1 MNMKKALLAGA
12 ILTAFAT
19 TAFAADIQENAKPTM
34 KERVNKILLHEDEH
48 PGYHKNAKRGYP
60 PRPKMTKEQKE
71 CFKQMNPEER
81 KAFMKERHEQ
91 WLKSMT
97 PEQKA
102 HYEEHKKFLKER
114 KEAHK
119 KYVAEKMNKLTP
131 AQRAEVEQFIKDD
144 MEHHRAMGERMKKM
158 SPEQREALR
167 AARPNHFGHR
177 FDKKA
182 PGYKM
187 KHHKEHR
194 DFHRDFHR
202 GPQADCPVA
211 PCNK

>member
-34 KERVNKILLHEDEH
+34 KERVNKILHHEDEH

-60 PRPKMTKEQKE
+60 PRPKMTEEQRE

-81 KAFMKERHEQ
+81 RAFMKERHAQ

-102 HYEEHKKFLKER
+102 HYDKHQKVLKER
-114 KEAHK
+114 REARQK
-119 KYVAEKMNKLTP
+119 NVAEKMNKLTA
-131 AQRAEVEQFIKDD
+131 AQRAEVEQFIKDE
-144 MEHHRAMGERMKKM
+144 MAHHRAMGERLKKM
-158 SPEQREALR
+158 SPEQREAIR
-167 AARPNHFGHR
+167 ACRPKTFGHH
-177 FDKKA
+177 FEKKHPA
-182 PGYKM
+182 TK
-187 KHHKEHR
+187 
-194 DFHRDFHR
+194 
-202 GPQADCPVA
+202 
-211 PCNK
+211 

>member
-19 TAFAADIQENAKPTM
+19 TAFAADIQEDNKPTM
-34 KERVNKILLHEDEH
+34 RERVNKILHHEDEH

-60 PRPKMTKEQKE
+60 PRPKMTKEQRE
-71 CFKQMNPEER
+71 RFKQMNPEER
-81 KAFMKERHEQ
+81 RAFMKERHAQ

-102 HYEEHKKFLKER
+102 HYNEHQKFLKER
-114 KEAHK
+114 KEARQK
-119 KYVAEKMNKLTP
+119 NVAEKMNKLTA
-131 AQRAEVEQFIKDD
+131 AQRAEVEQFIKDE
-144 MEHHRAMGERMKKM
+144 MAHHRAMGERLKKM
-158 SPEQREALR
+158 SPEQREAIR
-167 AARPNHFGHR
+167 ACRPKTFGHH

-182 PGYKM
+182 PGHKM
-187 KHHKEHR
+187 KHHREYR

-202 GPQADCPVA
+202 GPQADCPVP
-211 PCNK
+211 PCV